1 MDTPNSAADLL
12 TIVAT
17 GTGQDVV
24 DALEAMTAK
33 HGEFL
38 TRLMME
44 TVLNAVRDEAG
55 APWVWEYSTLDGA
68 TVYDTTVFW
77 DLPALKKAVDN
88 SFADYTWEEVE
99 RRDLRTRIMTVLHNT
114 LRDIDTA
121 RGAPAGRTGH
131 EIAHFNS
138 ERLADA
144 VLAEID
150 DEAIDRM
157 AKHYIDETHIKALEI
172 RNGANLELQPAQ
184 DMVAL
189 WVAAARTMLGDA
201 ENYSE
206 TPVGLPSS
214 VSMDVKLAGEFEMF
228 TLTVQRAGKLTP
240 HQARI
245 KAERERDDARNVAL
259 LCRDVLQQMPT
270 FLDELLGVDLEE
282 LPDWFTDED
291 NEREFWGGGDV

>member
-1 MDTPNSAADLL
+1 MSDETP
-12 TIVAT
+12 
-17 GTGQDVV
+17 
-24 DALEAMTAK
+24 
-33 HGEFL
+33 
-38 TRLMME
+38 
-44 TVLNAVRDEAG
+44 
-55 APWVWEYSTLDGA
+55 
-68 TVYDTTVFW
+68 
-77 DLPALKKAVDN
+77 
-88 SFADYTWEEVE
+88 
-99 RRDLRTRIMTVLHNT
+99 DLRTRIMTVIHDTIRN
-114 LRDIDTA
+114 IDTV
-121 RGAPAGRTGH
+121 RGKPAGRTGR

-214 VSMDVKLAGEFEMF
+214 VSMDVKLASEYEMF

-240 HQARI
+240 HQARER
-245 KAERERDDARNVAL
+245 AEQQRDE
-259 LCRDVLQQMPT
+259 LQ
-270 FLDELLGVDLEE
+270 ELLGSIWLYVSWRYVTRQLTTEQKELWADAVDAHTR
-282 LPDWFTDED
+282 DGQIED
-291 NEREFWGGGDV
+291 GEDVHPVADRWWRDV

>member
-1 MDTPNSAADLL
+1 MP
-12 TIVAT
+12 
-17 GTGQDVV
+17 
-24 DALEAMTAK
+24 
-33 HGEFL
+33 
-38 TRLMME
+38 
-44 TVLNAVRDEAG
+44 
-55 APWVWEYSTLDGA
+55 
-68 TVYDTTVFW
+68 
-77 DLPALKKAVDN
+77 DN
-88 SFADYTWEEVE
+88 T
-99 RRDLRTRIMTVLHNT
+99 RDLRTRIMTVLHDT
-114 LRDIDTA
+114 LRNIDTV
-121 RGAPAGRTGH
+121 RGAPAGRTGR

-157 AKHYIDETHIKALEI
+157 AKHYINETHIKALEI
-172 RNGANLELQPAQ
+172 RDGANLELKPAQ

-214 VSMDVKLAGEFEMF
+214 VSMDVKLAGEYEMF

-245 KAERERDDARNVAL
+245 KAERERDDARAL
-259 LCRDVLQQMPT
+259 AKALFDRIRDFVPDDAVFGESLSWET
-270 FLDELLGVDLEE
+270 
-282 LPDWFTDED
+282 LPDWMTDDGLGRALWAHGAEGS
-291 NEREFWGGGDV
+291 NA